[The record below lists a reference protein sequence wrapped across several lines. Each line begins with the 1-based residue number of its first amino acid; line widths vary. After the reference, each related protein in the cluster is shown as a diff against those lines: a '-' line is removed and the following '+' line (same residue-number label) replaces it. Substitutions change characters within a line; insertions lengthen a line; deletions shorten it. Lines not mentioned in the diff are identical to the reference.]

1 MTYFTTCT
9 LGDWTWKT
17 KELLFY
23 SLFTYFTTLSRCDT
37 YIPRRCHTKI
47 LKNRC
52 LNTFNQKWNHLCI
65 EVTNGFGKVWIVRC
79 KRKNSTMHCNGTN
92 SKSSSF
98 SFPKLFCFPNYPCYG
113 NIMWYFWTP
122 KVTCSSNKIPQYFN
136 NCLSS
141 CYCLCY
147 KAFARLNS
155 VFNIFWFSCSNFL
168 SVTCMICITV
178 CCFSRK
184 LVSGNFFVLLFA
196 KFLKRKFNFSF
207 I

>member
-1 MTYFTTCT
+1 MWYLYT
-9 LGDWTWKT
+9 KT
-17 KELLFY
+17 VPYKNSKESLLE
-23 SLFTYFTTLSRCDT
+23 R
-37 YIPRRCHTKI
+37 
-47 LKNRC
+47 
-52 LNTFNQKWNHLCI
+52 TFNQKWNHLCI
-65 EVTNGFGKVWIVRC
+65 EGTNGFGKVWIVRC
-79 KRKNSTMHCNGTN
+79 KRKNLAMHCNGTN

-98 SFPKLFCFPNYPCYG
+98 PFPKLFCFPNYPCYG

-147 KAFARLNS
+147 KAFARLIS
-155 VFNIFWFSCSNFL
+155 VFIIFWFSCSNFL

-178 CCFSRK
+178 CVVFRENWSLEIFLFSYSR
-184 LVSGNFFVLLFA
+184 NFLRESL
-196 KFLKRKFNFSF
+196 NFSS